1 MSHFTEVLNTIHSK
15 NTFECGNTILDNY
28 LKHQASQDIR
38 KKLSVCFVWPEG
50 KYKIIGYYTLS
61 NSSIPKSQLPE
72 GFKHKFPSKYENL
85 PVTLLGRFAINLS
98 FQNEGKGRIL
108 LFDALKRSYELANK
122 SIGSI
127 AVVTDPIDENAR
139 NFYQNFG
146 FIELNLSQQ
155 MFLPMKSIEPL
166 IQ

>member
-1 MSHFTEVLNTIHSK
+1 MPSVIHSGS
-15 NTFECGNTILDNY
+15 F
-28 LKHQASQDIR
+28 
-38 KKLSVCFVWPEG
+38 
-50 KYKIIGYYTLS
+50 
-61 NSSIPKSQLPE
+61 
-72 GFKHKFPSKYENL
+72 
-85 PVTLLGRFAINLS
+85 NLS

-127 AVVTDPIDENAR
+127 AVVNDPIDENAR